1 MFCLLRLFSTYSI
14 THTLSFLLSLSTL
27 HTHIHHSGFEWR
39 TRTYDLVSWDD
50 NFQNLVKF
58 GTENQHYN
66 VPSPMDVSNND
77 EGAAGGGGTTTTT
90 QEQEEAIRFY
100 KWVKRTR
107 AEYKSL
113 MDGKTSRMLT
123 EDRVAKLRQIGFIV

>member
-1 MFCLLRLFSTYSI
+1 MCCCLLYLILHILIIFANI
-14 THTLSFLLSLSTL
+14 HHIHTLYN
-27 HTHIHHSGFEWR
+27 HHSGFEWR
-39 TRTYDLVSWDD
+39 TRKYDLVSWDD

-66 VPSPMDVSNND
+66 VPSPMDVSQE
-77 EGAAGGGGTTTTT
+77 EGGNT
-90 QEQEEAIRFY
+90 QAQEEANRFY

-113 MDGKTSRMLT
+113 MNGKTSRMLT
-123 EDRVAKLRQIGFIV
+123 EERVAKLRQIGFIV

>member
-1 MFCLLRLFSTYSI
+1 MLCVLYYFC
-14 THTLSFLLSLSTL
+14 THTLSSSHV
-27 HTHIHHSGFEWR
+27 HTHTTIHSGFEWR
-39 TRTYDLVSWDD
+39 TRKYDLVSWDD

-66 VPSPMDVSNND
+66 VPSPMDVTQ
-77 EGAAGGGGTTTTT
+77 EEVGGAST
-90 QEQEEAIRFY
+90 QEQEEANRFY

-113 MDGKTSRMLT
+113 MGGKSSRMLT
-123 EDRVAKLRQIGFIV
+123 EERVAKLRQIGFIV

>member
-1 MFCLLRLFSTYSI
+1 MCSLLLLYSHI
-14 THTLSFLLSLSTL
+14 VIYTHT
-27 HTHIHHSGFEWR
+27 HTHTTIHSGFEWR
-39 TRTYDLVSWDD
+39 TRKYDLVSWDD

-66 VPSPMDVSNND
+66 VPSPMDVTQ
-77 EGAAGGGGTTTTT
+77 EEGGGAST
-90 QEQEEAIRFY
+90 QEQEEANRFY

-113 MDGKTSRMLT
+113 MGGKSSRMLT
-123 EDRVAKLRQIGFIV
+123 EERVAKLRQIGFIV

>member
-1 MFCLLRLFSTYSI
+1 M
-14 THTLSFLLSLSTL
+14 
-27 HTHIHHSGFEWR
+27 
-39 TRTYDLVSWDD
+39 TYDLVSWDD

-66 VPSPMDVSNND
+66 VLSPMDVSTE
-77 EGAAGGGGTTTTT
+77 EGAGTT

-113 MDGKTSRMLT
+113 MGGKSSRMLT